1 MKTIY
6 LIRHAKSSWSSLS
19 LNDFD
24 RPLNER
30 GKKDA
35 PFIGK
40 KLKELRFNPDEIRS
54 SPSKRTTK
62 TIKLICK
69 EVDFDFKNVVFKK
82 ELFHPSLTIFKS
94 EINSLSDTINSV
106 AFVSHNFGISDFGNY
121 LTDNAIGVMPTCGV
135 VKINIDIDTWQEL
148 IEGLGTLEY
157 YVYPKMKT

>member
-1 MKTIY
+1 MKSIY
-6 LIRHAKSSWSSLS
+6 LIRHAKSSWNSFS

-24 RPLNER
+24 RPLNDR

-40 KLKELRFNPDEIRS
+40 KLKELNFNPDEIRS

-69 EVDFDFKNVVFKK
+69 EVTFDFNNVVFKQG
-82 ELFHPSLTIFKS
+82 LFHPSLNTLKN
-94 EINSLSDTINSV
+94 ELNSLSDSIDSV
-106 AFVSHNFGISDFGNY
+106 AFVSHNYGISDFANY
-121 LTDNAIGVMPTCGV
+121 LTDNAIGTMPTCGV
-135 VKINIDIDTWQEL
+135 VKINFDIDSWQEI

>member
-24 RPLNER
+24 RPLNDR
-30 GKKDA
+30 GKKDT
-35 PFIGK
+35 PFIGE
-40 KLKELRFNPDEIRS
+40 KLKELSFNPDEILS

-69 EVDFDFKNVVFKK
+69 EVTFDFNNVVFKQ
-82 ELFHPSLTIFKS
+82 ELFHPSLNTLKS
-94 EINSLSDTINSV
+94 ELNSLSDTIHSV
-106 AFVSHNFGISDFGNY
+106 AFVSHNYGISDFANY
-121 LTDNAIGVMPTCGV
+121 LTDNTIGTMPTCGV
-135 VKINIDIDTWQEL
+135 VKINFDIDSWEEI